1 MNYLE
6 DTIAAISTPI
16 GFSGI
21 GIVRLSGDQ
30 SVSIIKKIFRPKS
43 GKELNEYPN
52 RSMIYGHIIDQEEN
66 ILDEVLVSI
75 MLAPNTYTREDIVEV
90 NCHGGIVSVRKILE
104 AIINEGARLAEP
116 GEFTKRAFLN
126 GRLDLSQ
133 AEAVIDV
140 INAKTDKSLK
150 MSMRQL
156 EGNLSKKIS
165 AIREGLLEILAHIEA
180 GIDYPEYDIEEM
192 TNEVM
197 KAGVEES
204 LESVRKLIIS
214 SENGKMIR
222 EGIKTAIIGRPNVGK
237 SSLLNAL
244 LGEERAIVTEIEGTT
259 RDSIEEYINIRGI
272 PLKIIDTAG
281 IRDTDNVI
289 EQIGITK
296 TKAILEES
304 DFVLLLLDGQR
315 SLEKDDKEL
324 LKLVDDKKGFI
335 LINKVEKNQ
344 VLVKEEVQA
353 LSHMQVLEIS
363 ILADVGI
370 DQLKDQ
376 IYESISSSNADGDP
390 YEMVSNIRHI
400 QLLKEAY
407 SSLED
412 GLEGLDMGIP
422 VEMLS
427 VDIKNAW
434 DALGKITGET
444 VGEALLDEI
453 FGKFCIGK

>member
-30 SVSIIKKIFRPKS
+30 AVSIVEKIFQPKS
-43 GKELNEYPN
+43 KKKLREHPN
-52 RSMIYGHIIDQEEN
+52 RSMVYGHIVDRDGN

-75 MLAPNTYTREDIVEV
+75 MLAPNTYTREDIVEI
-90 NCHGGIVSVRKILE
+90 NCHGGVVSVRKILE
-104 AIINEGARLAEP
+104 SVTQEGARLADP

-150 MSMRQL
+150 MSMKQL
-156 EGNLSKKIS
+156 EGSLSKKVS
-165 AIREGLLEILAHIEA
+165 EIRNDLLEILAYIEA

-192 TNEVM
+192 SYDTM
-197 KAGVEES
+197 KLRMGEA
-204 LESVRKLIIS
+204 LEAVQKLIET
-214 SENGKMIR
+214 SENGKLIR
-222 EGIKTAIIGRPNVGK
+222 EGIKTAIVGRPNVGK

-281 IRDTDNVI
+281 IRDTENVI

-315 SLEKDDKEL
+315 KLEKEDMEL
-324 LKLVDDKKGFI
+324 LRLVDEKKGFI
-335 LINKVEKNQ
+335 LINKVERDQ
-344 VLVKEEVQA
+344 VLVKDEVQA
-353 LSHMQVLEIS
+353 LSHMKVLEIS
-363 ILADVGI
+363 IVADVGI
-370 DQLKDQ
+370 EELKDQ
-376 IYESISSSNADGDP
+376 IYESISDSNGDGDS

-400 QLLKEAY
+400 QLLKESAT
-407 SSLED
+407 SLEE
-412 GLEGLDMGIP
+412 GMEGLGMGIP

-427 VDIKNAW
+427 VDVKNAW